1 QPPPV
6 PPSGAPRRA
15 LPGPGL
21 GCGRGAAVAPVRS
34 ETGHA
39 RDDSGRFLARVLDG
53 SSISPMT
60 RGRDD
65 APTLPPAQPHPP
77 PGRAPLNP
85 SSARAIMARPPGAL
99 RSAAHGSR
107 THRRDGRD
115 VASMRY
121 IGNKTRLL
129 GFIRRVLRAR
139 GIEPGS
145 AVDPFTGTASVAS
158 ELKRLG
164 FRVVASDIMEYAYVF
179 GRAYVE
185 VAAEPSFDGLAPEIG
200 SAAKGLD

>member
-1 QPPPV
+1 
-6 PPSGAPRRA
+6 
-15 LPGPGL
+15 
-21 GCGRGAAVAPVRS
+21 
-34 ETGHA
+34 
-39 RDDSGRFLARVLDG
+39 
-53 SSISPMT
+53 
-60 RGRDD
+60 
-65 APTLPPAQPHPP
+65 
-77 PGRAPLNP
+77 
-85 SSARAIMARPPGAL
+85 
-99 RSAAHGSR
+99 
-107 THRRDGRD
+107 
-115 VASMRY
+115 MRY

-185 VAAEPSFDGLAPEIG
+185 VAAEPSFDGLAPEIADLPMQ
-200 SAAKGLD
+200 AAVPDRSVLASVAAPALVIGCRGDATHPPQVAEQLAAALPNATLHIYDQPAVLWTNRADLRLRISEFLNG